1 MITEQTLC
9 DAAALVKALPGH
21 ETDQLWTPEEQ
32 MLKPGPMWSPPR
44 RSRSML
50 VVPAHQFPSE
60 RSACPPVTGRACVAR
75 PMTA

>member
-1 MITEQTLC
+1 MSTEPTLR
-9 DAAALVKALPGH
+9 DDAALVKALPGR

-32 MLKPGPMWSPPR
+32 MLKPGPVWNPPR

-50 VVPAHQFPSE
+50 AVPAHQFPSE
-60 RSACPPVTGRACVAR
+60 RSACPPVTGCSCVAC